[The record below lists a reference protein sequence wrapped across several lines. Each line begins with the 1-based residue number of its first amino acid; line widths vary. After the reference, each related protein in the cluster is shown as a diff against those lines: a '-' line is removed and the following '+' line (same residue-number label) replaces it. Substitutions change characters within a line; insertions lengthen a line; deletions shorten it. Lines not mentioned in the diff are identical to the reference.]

1 VHVVQALEGGIDSE
15 RHVVDEA
22 VELLREE
29 GVAVTSTVQV
39 GEPHEVIQAECQEK
53 GFGLVAVGYRGR
65 VNLPGRVLGR
75 VTESLVDELE
85 SALLVAR

>member
-1 VHVVQALEGGIDSE
+1 MVQALEGGIDSE

-29 GVAVTSTVQV
+29 VAVTSTVQ
-39 GEPHEVIQAECQEK
+39 GEPMSFQAECQEK
-53 GFGLVAVGYRGR
+53 DLVSLVVGYRGR

-75 VTESLVDELE
+75 HRVFVTNWRG
-85 SALLVAR
+85 LLVAR